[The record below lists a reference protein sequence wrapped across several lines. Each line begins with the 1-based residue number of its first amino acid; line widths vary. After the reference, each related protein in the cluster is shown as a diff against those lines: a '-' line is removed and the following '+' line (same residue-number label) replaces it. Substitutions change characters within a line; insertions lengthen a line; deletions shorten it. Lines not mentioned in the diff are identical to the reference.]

1 MTPTALRA
9 APAALGLS
17 GRGLARLLDV
27 NEKTWRRWVAG
38 QVPIPRSVT
47 LVVQA
52 MLEGWQP
59 ANKSDIEASNG

>member
-9 APAALGLS
+9 APASLGLS
-17 GRGLARLLDV
+17 GRGLARVLDV

-38 QVPIPRSVT
+38 QVPIPCSVA

-52 MLEGWQP
+52 MLDGWKP
-59 ANKSDIEASNG
+59 KSEIIDNG

>member
-1 MTPTALRA
+1 MTPTTLRA

-38 QVPIPRSVT
+38 QVPIPRSVA
-47 LVVQA
+47 LAVQA
-52 MLEGWQP
+52 MLDGWLP
-59 ANKSDIEASNG
+59 DLEMMNNG

>member
-1 MTPTALRA
+1 MTPTTLRA

-38 QVPIPRSVT
+38 QVPIPRSVA
-47 LVVQA
+47 LAVQA
-52 MLEGWQP
+52 MLDGWLP
-59 ANKSDIEASNG
+59 NSEMTNNG